1 MHISVDVDELLL
13 TFSAAHAT
21 ETNYGG
27 IYPKATGQ
35 VIDGKDCVCYMI
47 EHGENLLWTIDKAE
61 EVERRTKSYQEMT
74 GLKPSE
80 AALIVSK
87 DGFDFMPKADLQ
99 I

>member
-1 MHISVDVDELLL
+1 M
-13 TFSAAHAT
+13 
-21 ETNYGG
+21 
-27 IYPKATGQ
+27 
-35 VIDGKDCVCYMI
+35 
-47 EHGENLLWTIDKAE
+47 
-61 EVERRTKSYQEMT
+61 ERRTKSYQEMT